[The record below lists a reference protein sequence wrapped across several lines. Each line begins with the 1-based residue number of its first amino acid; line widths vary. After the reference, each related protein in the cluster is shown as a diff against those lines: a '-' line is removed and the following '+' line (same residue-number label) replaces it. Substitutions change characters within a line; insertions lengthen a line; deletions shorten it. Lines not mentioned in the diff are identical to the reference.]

1 MQTRTLILALAL
13 AALAATWNSGGIAA
27 QHDYAYTTNVRLSDG
42 RALQCAANE
51 PLPADAPAMALSTRE
66 QTEADVLATQR
77 LRLLAGPRSDYPTP
91 YTAPIVRCRTAG

>member
-1 MQTRTLILALAL
+1 MQTRTLILALPAL
-13 AALAATWNSGGIAA
+13 AAIWNSGGIAA

-42 RALQCAANE
+42 RALQCAVNE